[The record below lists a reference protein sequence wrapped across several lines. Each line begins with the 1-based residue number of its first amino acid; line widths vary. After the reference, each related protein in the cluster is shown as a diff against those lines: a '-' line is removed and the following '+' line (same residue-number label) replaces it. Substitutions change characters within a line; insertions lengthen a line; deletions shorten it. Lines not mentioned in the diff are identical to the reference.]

1 MGKKAK
7 FEAPFQKNDIVSV
20 KITDMSEDGEGIGKA
35 QGFAVFI
42 KDAVVGDLVR
52 AKVMSVKKGY
62 CYAKLQEI
70 LEESESRIRP
80 VCPVASSCGGCQL
93 QAMAYQAQLDF
104 KTEKVRGHL
113 QRIGHLEDVTV
124 EPALGM
130 KEAAGCQEGMETIW
144 HYRNKAQYPVTEDK
158 EGRIRI
164 GFYAGRTH
172 SIIETSKCFIGSPC
186 NEKIV
191 ETIRAWMIRH
201 HIRAYNEENGQGYL
215 RHIMIRQGRYTGQ
228 IMVCLVVSSRKM
240 KKSAQDDLIAGLTGI
255 YPCKPEASETY
266 IRSISL
272 NINTSRN
279 NNILGPEMVQLYGP
293 DYIEDMIGNLK
304 FRISA
309 QSFFQVNPVQTRVLY
324 EKALEFAGLTGHETV
339 WDLYCGSGTITLFLA
354 RKAEKA
360 YGVEI
365 VPPAIE
371 NARINARENG
381 ITNAE
386 FYVGKVE
393 EVLPELYEKEGIR
406 ADVIV
411 TDPPRK
417 GCDEAVLRTMVL
429 MQPEKIVYVSCNS
442 ATLARD
448 LRYLEDHGY
457 KTRKVQPVDLFPQT
471 VHVETVCCLYYQKKE
486 FISVSYEPKNA
497 DYLKR
502 IPGSATYGE
511 IKEWIQKHYNGM
523 KVSN

>member
-1 MGKKAK
+1 MSKKAK
-7 FEAPFQKNDIVSV
+7 FEAPFQKNDIVTV
-20 KITDMSEDGEGIGKA
+20 QITDMSEDGEGIGKA
-35 QGFAVFI
+35 DGFAVFI
-42 KDAVVGDLVR
+42 KDAVVGDLVK
-52 AKVMSVKKGY
+52 AKVMAVKKGY
-62 CYAKLQEI
+62 CYAKLMEI
-70 LEESESRIRP
+70 LEVSAFRTTP
-80 VCPVASSCGGCQL
+80 VCPAASPCGGCQL
-93 QAMAYQAQLDF
+93 QAMDYQAQLDF

-113 QRIGHLEDVTV
+113 QRIGHLENVIV

-130 KEAAGCQEGMETIW
+130 RADEKPEAGDAGDQCGPW

-172 SIIETSKCFIGSPC
+172 SIIETPRCFIGSPC
-186 NEKIV
+186 NERII
-191 ETIRAWMIRH
+191 ESIREWMIRH
-201 HIRAYNEENGQGYL
+201 HIKAYNEESGKGYL

-228 IMVCLVVSSRKM
+228 IMVCLVVSSKNL
-240 KKSAQDDLIAGLTGI
+240 KKSAQDDLIAGLTSLF
-255 YPCKPEASETY
+255 PCQPETGASY
-266 IRSISL
+266 IHSISL

-279 NNILGPEMVQLYGP
+279 NNILGQEMVNLYGP
-293 DYIEDMIGNLK
+293 DYIEDMIGDLR

-309 QSFFQVNPVQTRVLY
+309 QSFFQVNPMQTRVLY
-324 EKALEFAGLTGHETV
+324 EKALEYAGLTGNETV

-354 RKAEKA
+354 RKARKA

-386 FYVGKVE
+386 FYVGKAE
-393 EVLPELYEKEGIR
+393 EVLPDLYAREGIH

-417 GCDEAVLRTMVL
+417 GCDEEVLRTMVQ

-457 KTRKVQPVDLFPQT
+457 RTQKVQPVDLFPHT
-471 VHVETVCCLYYQKKE
+471 VHIETIVLLQKPA
-486 FISVSYEPKNA
+486 S
-497 DYLKR
+497 
-502 IPGSATYGE
+502 
-511 IKEWIQKHYNGM
+511 
-523 KVSN
+523 

>member
-1 MGKKAK
+1 MSALSDPDPEPGLACGKKIIESAAGMPAADFWYKVVRESMGKKAK

-52 AKVMSVKKGY
+52 AKVMAVKKGY

-471 VHVETVCCLYYQKKE
+471 VHVETVCLLTH
-486 FISVSYEPKNA
+486 S
-497 DYLKR
+497 
-502 IPGSATYGE
+502 
-511 IKEWIQKHYNGM
+511 
-523 KVSN
+523 